1 MFSGIIE
8 YLGTV
13 ESINNTKSNYQMA
26 VQISKLK
33 LNVSVG
39 DSVAVNGV
47 CLTIKNIDNDIYKFD
62 LSPETMNITALSE
75 LKKNSKVNIELPLTV
90 NKFISGHITTG
101 HIDTLG
107 TLESIEKIKDSWSLR
122 IKINQQYTKYIVQK
136 GSIALD
142 GVSLTVN
149 DINDNIINLMIIPH
163 TYDNTVI
170 KFYNLGQKINIEV
183 DYIAKHLEKLKND

>member
-26 VQISKLK
+26 IQISKLK

-47 CLTIKNIDNDIYKFD
+47 CLTITNINNDIYKFD

>member
-1 MFSGIIE
+1 
-8 YLGTV
+8 
-13 ESINNTKSNYQMA
+13 
-26 VQISKLK
+26 
-33 LNVSVG
+33 
-39 DSVAVNGV
+39 
-47 CLTIKNIDNDIYKFD
+47 
-62 LSPETMNITALSE
+62 MNITALSE

>member
-26 VQISKLK
+26 IKISKLK
-33 LNVSVG
+33 LNVAVG

-101 HIDTLG
+101 HIDTVG

>member
-13 ESINNTKSNYQMA
+13 ESINNTKSNYQMDI
-26 VQISKLK
+26 QISKLK
-33 LNVSVG
+33 PNVSVG
-39 DSVAVNGV
+39 DSVAINGV
-47 CLTIKNIDNDIYKFD
+47 CLTITNINNDIYKFD
-62 LSPETMNITALSE
+62 LSPETMDITALSE
-75 LKKNSKVNIELPLTV
+75 LKKNSKVNIELPLTI

-107 TLESIEKIKDSWSLR
+107 TLESLEKINDSWFLQ
-122 IKINQQYTKYIVQK
+122 IKINQQYINYVVKK

-149 DINDNIINLMIIPH
+149 DINDNIIDLMIIPY
-163 TYDNTVI
+163 TYHNTVI